1 MVSLGLA
8 VVASS
13 RVVRDR
19 KMGGGGGCGLACY
32 RYNKCRDNSSGSNLS
47 SAEGNLSISP
57 GYLIFKKCSD
67 PPENCDCGQ
76 VKRTTRAPIP
86 LRPLLTPAP
95 DLSCTSRW
103 YFSCWIRH

>member
-1 MVSLGLA
+1 MLSLSLA

-32 RYNKCRDNSSGSNLS
+32 RYNKCRDNSSNLS

-76 VKRTTRAPIP
+76 VKRTTRAPPPPPPTTTTRAPIP
-86 LRPLLTPAP
+86 LRPLL
-95 DLSCTSRW
+95 
-103 YFSCWIRH
+103 